1 MANVQGQGMQNQGRQ
16 RDTGA
21 SDLEYDLVAEMHEI
35 LEGNAA
41 LEKYIQDAKQA
52 GDSEV
57 ERCFE
62 QIHEQNKQNVSAL
75 RDLLAQRLTGNGQKQ
90 QQVQRS

>member
-1 MANVQGQGMQNQGRQ
+1 MQQQQGKQN
-16 RDTGA
+16 TGA
-21 SDLEYDLVAEMHEI
+21 SNLEYDLIAELHEI

-57 ERCFE
+57 ERCFQ
-62 QIHEQNKQNVSAL
+62 QIHDQNKQSVTML
-75 RDLLAQRLTGNGQKQ
+75 RQLLGQRLMSGMQ
-90 QQVQRS
+90 QQSS